1 MQANAQE
8 CETARDAETQ
18 AQTTTAAAKLQ
29 PTLRKFAASRD
40 DNDDDG
46 VVCASSSI
54 AYAQSTA
61 RQQLGLS
68 VALQSFVESVD
79 FLVRIR
85 SPYSLALRELRARAE
100 SFDLLRV
107 CLCVCNVCRYYCYLF
122 FMLEK
127 LYKLCAISK

>member
-29 PTLRKFAASRD
+29 PTLRKFAASSD
-40 DNDDDG
+40 VKDDDDV

-85 SPYSLALRELRARAE
+85 SPCSLALRELRARAE

-107 CLCVCNVCRYYCYLF
+107 CLCVCVSVMFAVIIVICSSC
-122 FMLEK
+122 
-127 LYKLCAISK
+127 